1 MFVINAMTCGL
12 CRLSAV
18 AFTVDLGGYLAA
30 SYSYGHPQV
39 SPGTRLP
46 AHSNKNTLFDNKLD
60 RTYVVS
66 PPMNRCT
73 KNKYRRDCYSF
84 KY

>member
-1 MFVINAMTCGL
+1 MIVINAMTCGL

-46 AHSNKNTLFDNKLD
+46 AHSNKNTIFDDKLD
-60 RTYVVS
+60 RTCLVS
-66 PPMNRCT
+66 TPMNRCT
-73 KNKYRRDCYSF
+73 KNKYR
-84 KY
+84 